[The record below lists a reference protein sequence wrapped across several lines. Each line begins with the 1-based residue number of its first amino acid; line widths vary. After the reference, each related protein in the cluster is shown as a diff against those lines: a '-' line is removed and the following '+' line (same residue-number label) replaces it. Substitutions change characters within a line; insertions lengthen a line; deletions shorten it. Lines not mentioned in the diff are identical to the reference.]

1 LINVFDSRAG
11 QYNYMLRSR
20 PETVTHWAYTK
31 LVCIYTMNVV
41 ESRVL
46 NYKILGRPD
55 IVMSECAII
64 IGIICKDK
72 HVAISSCVR
81 YDHYDE
87 QYFTF

>member
-1 LINVFDSRAG
+1 
-11 QYNYMLRSR
+11 
-20 PETVTHWAYTK
+20 
-31 LVCIYTMNVV
+31 MNVV